1 MNHTTPRTDP
11 RVVRTRE
18 LLKDAVVELM
28 EEMNVQKISVNRI
41 AERAKINR
49 VTFYLHYKDIPDML
63 EKMADEMVEDITRVV
78 NSNDAGNSEPGEH
91 EDWPVLENLLK
102 YIAENARFYK
112 TVLTSRRSSIF
123 SDRLFNLIADMIAA
137 RVEKRVGAA
146 DTSQV
151 SIQKDVATWYGSAA
165 LIGTII
171 AWLRND
177 MPYTPSYLAK
187 QITSLRS
194 K

>member
-1 MNHTTPRTDP
+1 MNNTTPRTDP
-11 RVVRTRE
+11 RVLRTRE

-63 EKMADEMVEDITRVV
+63 EKMADEMVEDITKVV
-78 NSNDAGNSEPGEH
+78 NSEDAGNSEPGEH

-102 YIAENARFYK
+102 YIAANARFYK
-112 TVLTSRRSSIF
+112 TVLASRRSSIF

-137 RVEKRVGAA
+137 RVEKKERPA
-146 DTSQV
+146 DASTV
-151 SIQKDVATWYGSAA
+151 AIQKDVAVWYGSAA

-177 MPYTPSYLAK
+177 MPYTPQYLAK
-187 QITSLRS
+187 QITSLRHQ
-194 K
+194 